1 MALHPW
7 GITRTL
13 DIFMVAYA
21 TGQAGGISSYP
32 GRRHETSEQ
41 NSPLL
46 AYTFALTNLSMY
58 VQARVCV
65 LDYKWSKRR
74 KGVNRYKT
82 ITISW
87 QKSIDICR
95 LEEKKKNEIRNN
107 CYYYVN
113 WMIFCFSKFEHKNS
127 RIELILIFYSEK
139 SLI

>member
-58 VQARVCV
+58 VHTCMCAWLQM
-65 LDYKWSKRR
+65 KQTEKR
-74 KGVNRYKT
+74 
-82 ITISW
+82 
-87 QKSIDICR
+87 
-95 LEEKKKNEIRNN
+95 
-107 CYYYVN
+107 
-113 WMIFCFSKFEHKNS
+113 
-127 RIELILIFYSEK
+127 SEP
-139 SLI
+139 LQNDHD